1 MVDTTQKA
9 KQTEV
14 LNFRTFPSLH
24 VREAWYRH
32 STLAFGET
40 WLPSCGQRSNTHMC
54 CSLPSC

>member
-14 LNFRTFPSLH
+14 LNFRTFPNLH

-54 CSLPSC
+54 CSL